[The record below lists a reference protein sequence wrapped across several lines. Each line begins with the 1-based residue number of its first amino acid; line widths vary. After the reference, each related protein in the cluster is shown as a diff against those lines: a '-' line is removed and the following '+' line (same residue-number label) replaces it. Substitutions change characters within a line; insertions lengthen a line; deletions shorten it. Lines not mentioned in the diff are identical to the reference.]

1 MTCIFSEKPRSI
13 DGGVP
18 WSEDAT
24 IKDWSCFLLDKSYCN
39 VSISASLLLAR
50 RASKEI
56 LIMRARKDLAPEL
69 IELVR
74 FIMREQDQR
83 SQFQCELSIKLQND
97 KIILNF

>member
-1 MTCIFSEKPRSI
+1 MERRCYDQGLE
-13 DGGVP
+13 
-18 WSEDAT
+18 
-24 IKDWSCFLLDKSYCN
+24 LLSSGQKLLQCEYFG
-39 VSISASLLLAR
+39 LLLAR
-50 RASKEI
+50 GASKEI

-74 FIMREQDQR
+74 FIMRQQDQR

>member
-1 MTCIFSEKPRSI
+1 M
-13 DGGVP
+13 
-18 WSEDAT
+18 
-24 IKDWSCFLLDKSYCN
+24 
-39 VSISASLLLAR
+39 LLAR
-50 RASKEI
+50 GASKEI

-74 FIMREQDQR
+74 FIMRQQDQR